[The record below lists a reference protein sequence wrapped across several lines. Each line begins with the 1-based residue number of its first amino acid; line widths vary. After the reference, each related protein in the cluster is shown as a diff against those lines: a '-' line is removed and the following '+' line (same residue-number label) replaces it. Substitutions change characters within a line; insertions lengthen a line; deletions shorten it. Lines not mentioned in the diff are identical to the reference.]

1 MFAYR
6 NQEPAQKPSNEE
18 NYGIFIKL
26 KRVVLAGILVISIL
40 SFSWIA
46 YSSYKYSGRP
56 DNIEEVKLVRKDIA
70 PVRVAP
76 SEPGGEVLNNQDKLI
91 YKNFESMRNANSP
104 NKPKPDAYANDKIAD
119 AFEEPSPQLAKQDDE
134 KKPEVKKAEVVVTD
148 NKKPEVKKTEV
159 IVAENKKPEAK
170 KPVAVVHEN
179 KKPKPK
185 EVASRKEV
193 DKALEDKK
201 KINSVFDVIE

>member
-91 YKNFESMRNANSP
+91 YKNFESTRNANSP

-134 KKPEVKKAEVVVTD
+134 KKPEVKKAEIVVT
-148 NKKPEVKKTEV
+148 
-159 IVAENKKPEAK
+159 ENKKPEAK